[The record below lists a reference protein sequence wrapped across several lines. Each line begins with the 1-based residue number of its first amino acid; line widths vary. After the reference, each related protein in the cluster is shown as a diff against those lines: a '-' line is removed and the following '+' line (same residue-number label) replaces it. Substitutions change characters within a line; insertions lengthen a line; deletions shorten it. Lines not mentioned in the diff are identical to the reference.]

1 MWTWTPTASCDSGEM
16 KKKRLFP
23 DEDNA
28 ERTVERF
35 VEENSRLDAKR
46 KRILHA
52 ISSHSRFLGN
62 SIVRNPRTLSALAA
76 SKTLG
81 KKKTVSSHRRALASI
96 AARSDDALELG
107 ERLKDYKY
115 AELSRI
121 VYEDVAGLCGFRQVL
136 EEISDLAS
144 AIVRAVVDFH
154 RGRLED
160 PDGFEFVVLGM
171 GKLGGRLLNLSSD
184 IDLIYIYRAEDEH
197 VERIMRLSTAVT
209 KTISAVSAGGFL
221 YRVDLGLRP
230 GGSRSPVA
238 VSMEFALEHYFYWS
252 ETWERAVLLKA
263 SPIAGDVSLGREF
276 IGEVEPIM
284 YKKLLDYESIEDIRN
299 MKTQLESIQKE
310 GDVKLGRG
318 GIREI
323 EFFVQ
328 ATQLMSGG
336 AVKALRGLF
345 NTIDGL
351 GAMEAAGFIT
361 PDVKEEMTESYLF
374 LRKVEHNIQ
383 LWDELQTHS
392 IPADGESLLRLSR
405 SMGFSEPDDFRKAYE
420 EVTSL
425 VEKHY
430 RNMFFD
436 SSTEIE
442 EKGREFWELADFLTQ
457 GDVEREEAV
466 STLSDLGFSAPETA
480 IDTIAHLVDPKRS
493 GLTEKGR
500 ILSKKVIPVFLSNV
514 IKLNNPD
521 AALINVE
528 RFISGLGSRMSVY
541 ALLIENPEIISL
553 LSRLFSRSGELSSFL
568 IKHPEYLDAIILKD
582 VTGMYDSKETMA
594 RALAGAVEREE
605 FFEDK
610 LNALRNFK
618 HVESLKLCF
627 RELSEEV
634 DPVYAG
640 NYLSMVADVVM
651 DASLGLARE
660 GLAVSAKQK
669 KLLDNMVVLGLGKL
683 GGREM
688 SYTSDLD
695 IIFIYEGDDQELF
708 SRYGQRFISNLSVYT
723 SESFCYK
730 IDMEL
735 RPSGKSGALVTSL
748 DSFREYH
755 SSSALLWE
763 KQALIKARPAAG
775 NRALG
780 DKVMEIAGD
789 FVYSEPLEGDFRGEI
804 HGLRM
809 RMERELAAE
818 TESVFNIKTGRGGV
832 VDVEFLVQM
841 LQLAHGSEHPRLR
854 IPGTMDGIK
863 ALGSLGLMEDAEA
876 RALCDGYL
884 FLRKMGNILSL
895 LNERSK
901 NDVAQADFDRLAVE
915 FGGGEDGDSLRER
928 YAAVTAG
935 IREIYNGHFG
945 ENA

>member
-1 MWTWTPTASCDSGEM
+1 M

-23 DEDNA
+23 DEENA
-28 ERTVERF
+28 RRTVERF
-35 VEENSRLDAKR
+35 EEENGRLDAKR
-46 KRILHA
+46 KKILHA

-62 SIVRNPRTLSALAA
+62 SIVRNPRTLSALAR

-81 KKKTVSSHRRALASI
+81 KKKTVSSHRRALASMV
-96 AARSDDALELG
+96 ARADDARDLG

-121 VYEDVAGLCGFRQVL
+121 VYEDVSGLCGFRQVL
-136 EEISDLAS
+136 EEISDLA
-144 AIVRAVVDFH
+144 AAVVRAVVDFH
-154 RGRLED
+154 RSALED

-184 IDLIYIYRAEDEH
+184 IDLIYIYKAEDEH
-197 VERIMRLSTAVT
+197 MERIMRLSTAVT

-263 SPIAGDVSLGREF
+263 SPIAGDISLGREF
-276 IGEVEPIM
+276 ISEVEPIM
-284 YKKLLDYESIEDIRN
+284 YKKLLDYESIEDIRS

-336 AVKALRGLF
+336 AVKSLRGLF

-361 PDVKEEMTESYLF
+361 SEAKEEMTESYLF

-392 IPADGESLLRLSR
+392 VPAEGESLLRLSR
-405 SMGFSEPDDFRKAYE
+405 SMGFAEPGDFKKTYE
-420 EVTSL
+420 EVTAL

-436 SSTEIE
+436 STTEVE
-442 EKGREFWELADFLTQ
+442 EKGKEFWELADFLTQ

-466 STLSDLGFSAPETA
+466 STLKDLGFSAPETA

-500 ILSKKVIPVFLSNV
+500 VLSKKVIPAFLSNV

-521 AALINVE
+521 AALLNVE
-528 RFISGLGSRMSVY
+528 RFVSGLGSRMSVY
-541 ALLIENPEIISL
+541 SLLIENPEIISL

-582 VTGMYDSKETMA
+582 VTQMHDSKETMT
-594 RALAGAVEREE
+594 RVLSETVSGEE
-605 FFEDK
+605 FLEDK

-627 RELSEEV
+627 RELSEEM

-651 DASLGLARE
+651 DASLELARE
-660 GLAVSAKQK
+660 GLAVSAKKK
-669 KLLDNMVVLGLGKL
+669 KLLENMVVLGLGKL
-683 GGREM
+683 GGNEM

-708 SRYGQRFISNLSVYT
+708 SKYGQRFISNLSVYT

-763 KQALIKARPAAG
+763 KQSLVKARPAAG
-775 NRALG
+775 SRALG
-780 DKVMEIAGD
+780 KKVMDIVGD
-789 FVYSEPLEGDFRGEI
+789 FVYSEPPEGDFRGDI
-804 HGLRM
+804 HALRM
-809 RMERELAAE
+809 RMEKELAAE
-818 TESVFNIKTGRGGV
+818 TESAFNIKTGRGGL

-841 LQLAHGSEHPRLR
+841 LQLAHGPEHPQLR
-854 IPGTMDGIK
+854 TACTMDGIK
-863 ALGSLGLMEDAEA
+863 ALGDMGIIERGQSQ
-876 RALCDGYL
+876 ALCDGYL

-901 NDVAQADFDRLAVE
+901 NDVTQADFDRLSVE
-915 FGGGEDGDSLRER
+915 FGGDVDGNSLRER
-928 YAAVTAG
+928 YVEVTSG
-935 IREIYNGHFG
+935 IREIYSGHFG
-945 ENA
+945 KTP

>member
-1 MWTWTPTASCDSGEM
+1 M

-23 DEDNA
+23 DEENA
-28 ERTVERF
+28 RRTVERF
-35 VEENSRLDAKR
+35 EEENGRLDAKR
-46 KRILHA
+46 KKILHA

-62 SIVRNPRTLSALAA
+62 SIVRNPRTLSALAR

-81 KKKTVSSHRRALASI
+81 KKKTVSSHRRALASMV
-96 AARSDDALELG
+96 ARADDARDLG

-121 VYEDVAGLCGFRQVL
+121 VYQDVSGLCGFRQVL
-136 EEISDLAS
+136 EEISDLA
-144 AIVRAVVDFH
+144 AAVVRAVVDFH
-154 RGRLED
+154 RSALED

-184 IDLIYIYRAEDEH
+184 IDLIYIYKAEDEH
-197 VERIMRLSTAVT
+197 MERIMRLSTAVT

-263 SPIAGDVSLGREF
+263 SPIAGDISLGREF
-276 IGEVEPIM
+276 ISEVEPIM
-284 YKKLLDYESIEDIRN
+284 YKKLLDYESIEDIRS

-336 AVKALRGLF
+336 AVKSLRGLF

-361 PDVKEEMTESYLF
+361 SEAKEEMTESYLF

-392 IPADGESLLRLSR
+392 VPAEGESLLRLSR
-405 SMGFSEPDDFRKAYE
+405 SMGFAEPGDFKKTYE
-420 EVTSL
+420 EVTAL

-436 SSTEIE
+436 STTEVE
-442 EKGREFWELADFLTQ
+442 EKGKEFWELADFLTQ

-466 STLSDLGFSAPETA
+466 STLKDLGFSAPETA

-500 ILSKKVIPVFLSNV
+500 VLSKKVIPAFLSNV

-521 AALINVE
+521 AALLNVE
-528 RFISGLGSRMSVY
+528 RFVSGLGSRMSVY
-541 ALLIENPEIISL
+541 SLLIENPEIISL

-582 VTGMYDSKETMA
+582 VTQMHDSKEAMT
-594 RALAGAVEREE
+594 RVLSETVSGEE
-605 FFEDK
+605 FLEDK

-627 RELSEEV
+627 RELSEEM

-651 DASLGLARE
+651 DASLELARE
-660 GLAVSAKQK
+660 GLAVSAKKK
-669 KLLDNMVVLGLGKL
+669 KLLENMVVLGLGKL
-683 GGREM
+683 GGNEM

-708 SRYGQRFISNLSVYT
+708 SKYGQRFISNLSVYT

-763 KQALIKARPAAG
+763 KQSLVKARPAAG
-775 NRALG
+775 SRALG
-780 DKVMEIAGD
+780 KKVMDIVGD
-789 FVYSEPLEGDFRGEI
+789 FVYSEPPEGDFRGDI
-804 HGLRM
+804 HALRM
-809 RMERELAAE
+809 RMEKELAAE
-818 TESVFNIKTGRGGV
+818 TESAFNIKTGRGGL

-841 LQLAHGSEHPRLR
+841 LQLAHGPEHPQLR
-854 IPGTMDGIK
+854 TACTMDGIK
-863 ALGSLGLMEDAEA
+863 ALGDMGIIERGQSQ
-876 RALCDGYL
+876 ALCDGYL

-901 NDVAQADFDRLAVE
+901 NDVTQADFDRLSVE
-915 FGGGEDGDSLRER
+915 FGGDVDGNSLRER
-928 YAAVTAG
+928 YVEVTSG
-935 IREIYNGHFG
+935 IREIYSGHFG
-945 ENA
+945 KTP

>member
-1 MWTWTPTASCDSGEM
+1 M

-23 DEDNA
+23 DEENA
-28 ERTVERF
+28 RRTVERF
-35 VEENSRLDAKR
+35 EEENGRLDAKR
-46 KRILHA
+46 KKILHA

-62 SIVRNPRTLSALAA
+62 SIVRNPRTLSALAR

-81 KKKTVSSHRRALASI
+81 KKKTVSSHRRALASMV
-96 AARSDDALELG
+96 ARADDARDLG

-121 VYEDVAGLCGFRQVL
+121 VYEDVSGLCGFRQVL
-136 EEISDLAS
+136 EEISDLA
-144 AIVRAVVDFH
+144 AAVVRAVVDFH
-154 RGRLED
+154 RSALED

-184 IDLIYIYRAEDEH
+184 IDLIYIYKAEDEH
-197 VERIMRLSTAVT
+197 MERIMRLSTAVT

-263 SPIAGDVSLGREF
+263 SPIAGDISLGREF
-276 IGEVEPIM
+276 ISEVEPIM
-284 YKKLLDYESIEDIRN
+284 YKKLLDYESIEDIRS

-336 AVKALRGLF
+336 AVKSLRGLF

-361 PDVKEEMTESYLF
+361 SEAKEEMTESYLF

-392 IPADGESLLRLSR
+392 VPAEGESLLRLSR
-405 SMGFSEPDDFRKAYE
+405 SMGFAEPGDFKKTYE
-420 EVTSL
+420 EVTAL

-436 SSTEIE
+436 STTEVE
-442 EKGREFWELADFLTQ
+442 EKGKEFWELADFLTQ

-466 STLSDLGFSAPETA
+466 STLKDLGFSAPETA

-500 ILSKKVIPVFLSNV
+500 VLSKKVIPAFLSNV

-521 AALINVE
+521 AALLNVE
-528 RFISGLGSRMSVY
+528 RFVSGLGSRMSVY
-541 ALLIENPEIISL
+541 SLLIENPEIISL

-582 VTGMYDSKETMA
+582 VTQMHDSKEAMT
-594 RALAGAVEREE
+594 RVLSETVSGEE
-605 FFEDK
+605 FLEDK

-627 RELSEEV
+627 RELSEEM

-651 DASLGLARE
+651 DASLELARE
-660 GLAVSAKQK
+660 GLAVSAKKK
-669 KLLDNMVVLGLGKL
+669 KLLENMVVLGLGKL
-683 GGREM
+683 GGNEM

-708 SRYGQRFISNLSVYT
+708 SKYGQRFISNLSVYT

-763 KQALIKARPAAG
+763 KQSLVKARPAAG
-775 NRALG
+775 SRALG
-780 DKVMEIAGD
+780 KKVMDIVGD
-789 FVYSEPLEGDFRGEI
+789 FVYSEPPEGDFRGDI
-804 HGLRM
+804 HALRM
-809 RMERELAAE
+809 RMEKELAAE
-818 TESVFNIKTGRGGV
+818 TESAFNIKTGRGGL

-841 LQLAHGSEHPRLR
+841 LQLAHGPEHPQLR
-854 IPGTMDGIK
+854 TACTMDGIK
-863 ALGSLGLMEDAEA
+863 ALGDMGIIERGQSQ
-876 RALCDGYL
+876 ALCDGYL

-901 NDVAQADFDRLAVE
+901 NDVTQADFDRLSVE
-915 FGGGEDGDSLRER
+915 FGGDVDGNSLRER
-928 YAAVTAG
+928 YVEVTSG
-935 IREIYNGHFG
+935 IREIYSGHFG
-945 ENA
+945 KTP

>member
-1 MWTWTPTASCDSGEM
+1 M

-23 DEDNA
+23 DEENA
-28 ERTVERF
+28 KRTVERF
-35 VEENSRLDAKR
+35 EEENGRLDAKR
-46 KRILHA
+46 KKILHA
-52 ISSHSRFLGN
+52 VSSHSRFLGN
-62 SIVRNPRTLSALAA
+62 SIVRNPRTLSSLAR

-81 KKKTVSSHRRALASI
+81 KKKTVSSHRRALSSM
-96 AARSDDALELG
+96 AARSDDARDFA

-121 VYEDVAGLCGFRQVL
+121 VYEDVSGLCGFRQVL
-136 EEISDLAS
+136 EEISDLA
-144 AIVRAVVDFH
+144 AAVVRAVVDFH
-154 RGRLED
+154 RSALED

-197 VERIMRLSTAVT
+197 MERIMRLSTAVT

-263 SPIAGDVSLGREF
+263 SPIAGDIPLGREF

-284 YKKLLDYESIEDIRN
+284 YKKLLDYESIEDIRS

-336 AVKALRGLF
+336 AVKSLRGLF

-361 PDVKEEMTESYLF
+361 SEVKEEMTESYLF

-392 IPADGESLLRLSR
+392 VPAEGESLLRLSR
-405 SMGFSEPDDFRKAYE
+405 SMGFAEPGDFKKAYE
-420 EVTSL
+420 EVTAL

-436 SSTEIE
+436 STTEVE
-442 EKGREFWELADFLTQ
+442 EKGKEFWELADFLTQ

-466 STLSDLGFSAPETA
+466 STLRDLGFSAPETA

-500 ILSKKVIPVFLSNV
+500 VLSKKVIPAFLSNV

-528 RFISGLGSRMSVY
+528 KFVSGLGSRMSVY
-541 ALLIENPEIISL
+541 SLLVENPEIISL

-582 VTGMYDSKETMA
+582 VTQMLDSKENMT
-594 RALAGAVEREE
+594 RVLSEAVSGEE
-605 FFEDK
+605 FLEDK

-627 RELSEEV
+627 RELSGEM

-660 GLAVSAKQK
+660 GLAVSAKK
-669 KLLDNMVVLGLGKL
+669 KRLLENMVVLGLGKL
-683 GGREM
+683 GGSEM

-708 SRYGQRFISNLSVYT
+708 SKYGQRFISNLSVYT

-763 KQALIKARPAAG
+763 KQALVKARPAAG
-775 NRALG
+775 SRALG
-780 DKVMEIAGD
+780 EKVMEIVGD
-789 FVYSEPLEGDFRGEI
+789 YVYSEPPEGDFRGEI
-804 HGLRM
+804 HTLRM
-809 RMERELAAE
+809 RMEKELAAE
-818 TESVFNIKTGRGGV
+818 TESVFNIKTGRGGL

-841 LQLAHGSEHPRLR
+841 LQLAHGPEHPPLR
-854 IPGTMDGIK
+854 TACTMDGIK
-863 ALGSLGLMEDAEA
+863 ALGDMGIIEEGQS

-901 NDVAQADFDRLAVE
+901 NDVSQADFDRLSVE
-915 FGGGEDGDSLRER
+915 FGGDVDGNSLRER
-928 YAAVTAG
+928 YVEVTSG

-945 ENA
+945 ETP